1 MVIGGPMRKTS
12 NSLLLVAFVL
22 LLSLVGCKSDG
33 TPGTNSPTPA
43 VKQDKVAV
51 VIPVT
56 IDAFDRLEAG
66 IRSKLGGRSVDIKIF
81 SAEGDPAKF
90 ETVIKSAL
98 LSRPDYLVTVGTQL
112 TNTAFGPQF
121 KGQLPTV
128 IAAAISDPS
137 IVESLTTVGLEPPRS
152 APVAIISDT
161 PREDSS
167 GLLAKTLMALKPGV
181 KKVGV
186 LYNLSELNS
195 KATAE
200 GVIKAVES
208 NGITALKGILSG
220 PDDVDRVTRDL
231 LLKGAQVIVIPLD
244 KYAVGKAATVV
255 QLARSNNVPTFSLDD
270 GTVQKSGVLAAVSV
284 DYGLVGEKVG
294 DTISEIIQG
303 KAKAQDIPIIR
314 LEKASIYLNES
325 AAHDLQITI
334 PDDIKTG
341 AVIVKPG
348 S

>member
-1 MVIGGPMRKTS
+1 MKDFKFKLALSFTLALILIASCNPANRP
-12 NSLLLVAFVL
+12 NSHNTTT
-22 LLSLVGCKSDG
+22 G
-33 TPGTNSPTPA
+33 T
-43 VKQDKVAV
+43 KQEKIAV

-66 IRSKLGGRSVDIKIF
+66 IKSKLEGRNVDVKVY

-90 ETVIKSAL
+90 ETVVKSAL
-98 LSRPDYLVTVGTQL
+98 LSRPDYFVTVGTQL

-128 IAAAISDPS
+128 VAAAIPDPK
-137 IVESLTTVGLEPPRS
+137 IVDSLVSVGLDPPRS
-152 APVAIISDT
+152 APVAIVSDT
-161 PREDSS
+161 PQEDSS
-167 GLLAKTLMALKPGV
+167 GLLVKTLMSIKPGV

-200 GVIKAVES
+200 GVINAVEA
-208 NGITALKGILSG
+208 NGMTALKGILSG
-220 PDDVDRVTRDL
+220 PEDVDRVTKDL

-255 QLARSNNVPTFSLDD
+255 QIARSNNVPTVSLDD

-284 DYGLVGEKVG
+284 DYRLVGEQVG
-294 DTISEIIQG
+294 STIADIAQG
-303 KAKAQDIPIIR
+303 KATAQDLP
-314 LEKASIYLNES
+314 
-325 AAHDLQITI
+325 
-334 PDDIKTG
+334 
-341 AVIVKPG
+341 
-348 S
+348 

>member
-1 MVIGGPMRKTS
+1 MNKSITNKSALALIIIFALILIGCNPGGTS
-12 NSLLLVAFVL
+12 
-22 LLSLVGCKSDG
+22 
-33 TPGTNSPTPA
+33 TNSPTPGA
-43 VKQDKVAV
+43 RQEKVAV

-66 IRSKLGGRSVDIKIF
+66 IKSKLGGPNVDIKVY

-90 ETVIKSAL
+90 ETVVKSAL

-128 IAAAISDPS
+128 IAAAISDPK
-137 IVESLTTVGLEPPRS
+137 IVDSLVSVGLDPPRS

-161 PREDSS
+161 PKEDSS
-167 GLLAKTLMALKPGV
+167 GLLVKSLMAIKPGV
-181 KKVGV
+181 KKVGI
-186 LYNLSELNS
+186 LFNLSELNS

-200 GVIKAVES
+200 GVINAVEA

-220 PDDVDRVTRDL
+220 PEDVDRVTRDL

-244 KYAVGKAATVV
+244 KYAVGQAATVV
-255 QLARSNNVPTFSLDD
+255 QLARSNNVPTVSLDD

-284 DYGLVGEKVG
+284 DYRLVGEQVG
-294 DTISEIIQG
+294 NTITDIAQG
-303 KAKAQDIPIIR
+303 KAKAQDLPIIR
-314 LEKASIYLNES
+314 LERASFYLNET
-325 AAHDLQITI
+325 AARDLQITI
-334 PDDIKTG
+334 PPDLRSG
-341 AVIVKPG
+341 AVVVNSG
-348 S
+348 G

>member
-1 MVIGGPMRKTS
+1 MKNIKFELVLAVTLALIVITASCNPANKPSSNNTTS
-12 NSLLLVAFVL
+12 
-22 LLSLVGCKSDG
+22 G
-33 TPGTNSPTPA
+33 
-43 VKQDKVAV
+43 VKQEKIAV

-56 IDAFDRLEAG
+56 IDAFDRLESG
-66 IRSKLGGRSVDIKIF
+66 MKSKLEGRNTDLKVY

-128 IAAAISDPS
+128 IAAAISDPK
-137 IVESLTTVGLEPPRS
+137 IVESLVAVGLEPPRS

-161 PREDSS
+161 PKEDSS
-167 GLLAKTLMALKPGV
+167 GLLVKILMSIKPGV
-181 KKVGV
+181 KRVGV

-200 GVIKAVES
+200 GVINAVDA
-208 NGITALKGILSG
+208 NGITAIKGILSG
-220 PDDVDRVTRDL
+220 SEDVDKVTKDL

-255 QLARSNNVPTFSLDD
+255 QLARSNNVPTVSLDD

-284 DYGLVGEKVG
+284 DYRLVGEQVG
-294 DTISEIIQG
+294 STIGDIAQG
-303 KAKAQDIPIIR
+303 KAKAQELPTIR
-314 LEKASIYLNES
+314 LERASIYLNE
-325 AAHDLQITI
+325 AAARELQITVP
-334 PDDIKTG
+334 PDIRSG
-341 AVIVKPG
+341 AVIVNPG
-348 S
+348 N